1 MRKQLNLLAVYTC
14 YKCMVF
20 LYYTS
25 ISSGPTQKPG
35 IFISNVKPGSLSAE
49 VGLEVS
55 TSPSEVG
62 TARKS
67 CLAFTASR
75 ILDHCRDVNCGF
87 LPPPPPPV
95 VKEYIVVTHKIKQV
109 S

>member
-1 MRKQLNLLAVYTC
+1 MFI
-14 YKCMVF
+14 F

-25 ISSGPTQKPG
+25 ISSGPTQRPG

-55 TSPSEVG
+55 MPPSKVG
-62 TARKS
+62 TSRKS
-67 CLAFTASR
+67 CLVFTTSR
-75 ILDHCRDVNCGF
+75 ILDHCKVTSCGF
-87 LPPPPPPV
+87 FYMG
-95 VKEYIVVTHKIKQV
+95 KKYSVVTFQMKRV